1 LANGRPIAN
10 IRLVSDL
17 QFLKP
22 GNSDQPASSTALK
35 VLAVIAVVAALRL
48 CESVLIP
55 LALAV
60 LLSFALSPAVKVLRR
75 MRVRRAPAVLLVVMI
90 TLAALMGI
98 GWFVTGQLLEVA
110 TELPAYRQNI
120 HQKLQD
126 LQGTARGRFGR
137 LADNLAQMSDEF
149 GSQFAPSASTN
160 AVPVQVV
167 VPTSTSF
174 TSVRSFF
181 GPLVVPLEDLG
192 IVVIFAIFIL
202 FEREHLRDRLLRLV
216 GLGQLGLTT
225 KALDDAANGVSTYL
239 QMQLIVNASSG
250 LLFATGLALIGVPH
264 ALLWGVV
271 LALFRFVPY
280 VGVPAAAIMPIL
292 LTIVA
297 SQGWMRPLLT
307 VALVLVLEVTIS
319 QIIEPWLYGGQTG
332 ISSLAI
338 LVAGVFW
345 GFLWG
350 PLGLILSTPLTVC
363 LVVLGRHV
371 PQLEALQIMLGDEPV
386 LALEVRFYQRLLA
399 LDAGEAREIVAR
411 ARKDRSLEEV
421 YDDIIVPALSLA
433 EHERYRTDARD
444 VRMEYI
450 CQSTSQIVEE
460 LAQGAS
466 ISIARH
472 PEAGRILCVGAS
484 DFADRVTAA
493 MLGQLLELRGWIAL
507 PLSSQALDLI
517 AQPDDIICLCALPPL
532 AVMHARTLAKQVR
545 DRLPEVKIFV
555 CLWGLPEAHV
565 ERAAAMLP
573 EALITSMKGAIEEV
587 GKQIASARVE
597 TADKTLS

>member
-1 LANGRPIAN
+1 
-10 IRLVSDL
+10 
-17 QFLKP
+17 
-22 GNSDQPASSTALK
+22 
-35 VLAVIAVVAALRL
+35 
-48 CESVLIP
+48 
-55 LALAV
+55 
-60 LLSFALSPAVKVLRR
+60 
-75 MRVRRAPAVLLVVMI
+75 
-90 TLAALMGI
+90 
-98 GWFVTGQLLEVA
+98 
-110 TELPAYRQNI
+110 
-120 HQKLQD
+120 
-126 LQGTARGRFGR
+126 
-137 LADNLAQMSDEF
+137 
-149 GSQFAPSASTN
+149 
-160 AVPVQVV
+160 
-167 VPTSTSF
+167 
-174 TSVRSFF
+174 
-181 GPLVVPLEDLG
+181 
-192 IVVIFAIFIL
+192 
-202 FEREHLRDRLLRLV
+202 
-216 GLGQLGLTT
+216 
-225 KALDDAANGVSTYL
+225 
-239 QMQLIVNASSG
+239 
-250 LLFATGLALIGVPH
+250 
-264 ALLWGVV
+264 
-271 LALFRFVPY
+271 
-280 VGVPAAAIMPIL
+280 
-292 LTIVA
+292 
-297 SQGWMRPLLT
+297 
-307 VALVLVLEVTIS
+307 
-319 QIIEPWLYGGQTG
+319 
-332 ISSLAI
+332 
-338 LVAGVFW
+338 
-345 GFLWG
+345 
-350 PLGLILSTPLTVC
+350 
-363 LVVLGRHV
+363 
-371 PQLEALQIMLGDEPV
+371 
-386 LALEVRFYQRLLA
+386 
-399 LDAGEAREIVAR
+399 VAR